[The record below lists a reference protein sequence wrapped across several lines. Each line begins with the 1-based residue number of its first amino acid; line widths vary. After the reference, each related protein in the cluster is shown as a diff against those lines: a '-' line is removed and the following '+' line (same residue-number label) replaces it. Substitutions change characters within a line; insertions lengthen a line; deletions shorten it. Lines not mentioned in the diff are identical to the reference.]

1 MTTPGKEASN
11 DDLTFPDLLMP
22 SRAEHIAA
30 NFVVLQ
36 AVDRVQRRRAAHNQ
50 DPNVER
56 EQKRLALETAV
67 LVQEEVA
74 HWEASIRELEA
85 LLQQQQQQ
93 STGKDQGDT
102 EASRETT
109 LPVVVDEED
118 DSAISSTAF
127 GISTPSTSV
136 DNVRSP

>member
-1 MTTPGKEASN
+1 MTTTGKEASN
-11 DDLTFPDLLMP
+11 DNLTFPDLLMP

-30 NFVVLQ
+30 NFAVLQ
-36 AVDRVQRRRAAHNQ
+36 AVDRVQRRRAAQNQ

-85 LLQQQQQQ
+85 LLQQQ

-109 LPVVVDEED
+109 LPVVVDEEED
-118 DSAISSTAF
+118 TAISSTVF